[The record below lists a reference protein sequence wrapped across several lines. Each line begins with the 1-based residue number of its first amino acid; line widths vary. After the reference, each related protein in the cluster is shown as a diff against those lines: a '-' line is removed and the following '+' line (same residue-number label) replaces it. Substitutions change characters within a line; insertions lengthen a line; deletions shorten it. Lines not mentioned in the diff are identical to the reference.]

1 MLQMFFDCSSS
12 MTVNL
17 KYIYEILVSILQKNL
32 IQILKIQLL
41 FPLIDQTSLIYS

>member
-1 MLQMFFDCSSS
+1 MLQMFFDCNSS

-32 IQILKIQLL
+32 KQILKIQLL